1 MKKFQLI
8 LIIGCSLI
16 FLWLLLTLML
26 RTLVMHLDTVSFE
39 MEKDIEKKKQQIA
52 ALELQLSDQI
62 LSMRKIDSVGNQLGF
77 DQWLPPNQDSP
88 RVIEI
93 QRNL

>member
-8 LIIGCSLI
+8 LIIGCGLI
-16 FLWLLLTLML
+16 FLWLLMTLML

-52 ALELQLSDQI
+52 ALELQLSDQL
-62 LSMRKIDSVGNQLGF
+62 LSVRKIDSLGVELGF
-77 DQWLPPNQDSP
+77 DRWAPENNNSFV
-88 RVIEI
+88 VIEI
-93 QRNL
+93 KRDL

>member
-8 LIIGCSLI
+8 LIIGCGLI
-16 FLWLLLTLML
+16 FLWLLMTLML

-52 ALELQLSDQI
+52 ALELQLSDQL
-62 LSMRKIDSVGNQLGF
+62 LSVRKIDSLGVELGF
-77 DQWLPPNQDSP
+77 DRWATENNNSLV
-88 RVIEI
+88 VIEI
-93 QRNL
+93 KRDL

>member
-62 LSMRKIDSVGNQLGF
+62 LSMRKIDSVGNELGF